1 MFRSALFIVATA
13 SAVMLHQEEAYEP
26 IMYATMDSELATESP
41 AEEREK
47 RLRENRVR
55 EERWK
60 EEKIREERIREEKIR
75 EERIREP
82 RIRQP
87 RLEGA
92 EERVKEPRLR
102 GDGLKSAKSDSSDDE
117 GLESWG
123 PEEPVELA
131 AY

>member
-60 EEKIREERIREEKIR
+60 EEKIREERIRE
-75 EERIREP
+75 P